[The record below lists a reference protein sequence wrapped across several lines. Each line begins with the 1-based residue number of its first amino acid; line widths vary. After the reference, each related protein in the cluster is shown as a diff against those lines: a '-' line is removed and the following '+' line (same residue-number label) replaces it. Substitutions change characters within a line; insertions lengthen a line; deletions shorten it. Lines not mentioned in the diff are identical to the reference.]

1 MKLRKCITACVVAA
15 AVVVTSAVTAMA
27 AGSIDKNGKVNGNQI
42 PNGYKLEVTK
52 EDTPVYPEIQKI
64 YKILPQAIASVNKGE
79 YKMKDFIA
87 DMNKEAAQNTD
98 LTEAAKENLTQIA
111 EKLEGTEFV
120 TVFYSLKKEE
130 NLGVEIKK
138 TEDGKYKVPLT
149 VENLTKDLTGIKVL
163 AYNTVKGEW
172 EIIEIPADAIDVEN
186 HTVTF
191 ALEDIS
197 LFSII
202 ADDPAAAK

>member
-87 DMNKEAAQNTD
+87 DMNK
-98 LTEAAKENLTQIA
+98 
-111 EKLEGTEFV
+111 
-120 TVFYSLKKEE
+120 
-130 NLGVEIKK
+130 
-138 TEDGKYKVPLT
+138 
-149 VENLTKDLTGIKVL
+149 
-163 AYNTVKGEW
+163 
-172 EIIEIPADAIDVEN
+172 
-186 HTVTF
+186 
-191 ALEDIS
+191 
-197 LFSII
+197 
-202 ADDPAAAK
+202 

>member
-1 MKLRKCITACVVAA
+1 MKLRKRIMACVVAA

-138 TEDGKYKVPLT
+138 TEDGNIKYLLLLRTSQK
-149 VENLTKDLTGIKVL
+149 I
-163 AYNTVKGEW
+163 
-172 EIIEIPADAIDVEN
+172 
-186 HTVTF
+186 
-191 ALEDIS
+191 
-197 LFSII
+197 
-202 ADDPAAAK
+202 